1 MSGWGKPQFS
11 PILGAKGESLAMKR
25 IVLSV
30 CAAVAAAVSA
40 RAENLIQN
48 GTFDG
53 PGTKINGDWS
63 CGSYA
68 GFACPNWNCS
78 NWNVPNSSGSGLSK
92 PGSTW
97 LTQEN
102 AAKAGTYSLFIQSKT
117 VYQEFAV
124 PAAGRYQLS
133 FDTCGRSG
141 YLAKAAEVYL
151 AHNGKTNL
159 ICLAEYSGTAY
170 KTFTKV
176 FTLYGA
182 GLYTL
187 ILSKSELSDGLK
199 CINYDNVSIEL
210 LEAYHGCVVD
220 GSPLL
225 SASGGR
231 PVYGPISLS
240 TGERTVLTAPAGV
253 VSLDGGGLGEVTG
266 WTAYKGGDE
275 SDPWRSGAGN
285 VCDDYVQPDETVRF
299 IWNWQYYSGA
309 TASSGGEVRI
319 DGGAWTNLAVC
330 TNGEHQLEARAFD
343 GYAFWR
349 WTGETS
355 GIADVYAASTTA
367 TLDESTIM
375 AVFVPTNTVRVPAG
389 YRELEFIEGTGKQ
402 RINTELHFDSDLVFR
417 MRFNYAKSGGGC
429 YFGTGSGTRSAR
441 FFAYNNGLY
450 MDIAGLVSGYTRTIL
465 SGYKANTV
473 CEVEVGNAFIRDLET
488 GAKSTS
494 TKMASV
500 NDEGPMC
507 LFNTSSDYGR
517 VFYLRVLNA
526 AGLKGDFVPAQRLS
540 DNAIGLWDNVT
551 ERFFENVG
559 EGTLVAGNPYN
570 DGEYLTVTAEPQ
582 EHVSTLVPDYGK
594 TSGWYAGRTQ
604 NFSAEPLAGEDLRIA
619 PTKWRVLTRPDI
631 TAEYVQQ
638 TNGTGGAFTYVHDGH
653 NTKVIWTWETQ
664 YRLTARSEGPGAVQ
678 FDDGDV
684 AYCVTN
690 WSVTGEGTV
699 TLRAIPHA
707 DKHFLYWTGDLVGIE
722 GSLYDPEIACSLAN
736 AQARTITAV
745 FSDNPF
751 PLCHWT
757 GSGDGK
763 KFEDPANWA
772 SERVPGED
780 DDVLVLSP
788 YSLDVQATE
797 AHVLKSLT
805 VLGTQSSTVSL
816 AFLSNLTVRTDIE
829 VGANGTLETARTT
842 TVSNDVHIAAGG
854 VVTHALVST
863 SLNDPSAVKE
873 CLDWTVLGDMTVD
886 ASGLVNVT
894 GKGLASHKGAW
905 IDDRSTHGGR
915 YDNTSKACYGSV
927 FHPFAYGSGGH
938 SNDKV
943 YGGGVVRLR
952 VAGTLTVNG
961 SILAD
966 GVSGGW
972 YWSAAGGSID
982 VSCGTLAGAGIIRA
996 EGGYMTNTSR
1006 PCGGG
1011 GRIAVRQTA
1020 GRDFTSD
1027 WSGTVSAY
1035 GTRAPSREGTP
1046 AAGCGTVYL
1055 QSAADAEGGGR
1066 IVVDNAEGNGYTD
1079 FPMKEDGSPKRAY
1092 RAASLELGAG
1102 STLVLTNDVT
1112 VFDLD
1117 VKHAKAKIDLNG
1129 RTLTIRSKAHEGG
1142 EGWAAPTGTCVTAHG
1157 GSLIWGQPGFAI
1169 IVR

>member
-1 MSGWGKPQFS
+1 M
-11 PILGAKGESLAMKR
+11 MKR

-40 RAENLIQN
+40 RAENLIVN
-48 GTFDG
+48 GTFDD
-53 PGTKINGDWS
+53 PGSSG
-63 CGSYA
+63 GSSYLYA
-68 GFACPNWNCS
+68 NHKDFACPGWT
-78 NWNVPNSSGSGLSK
+78 VGSGSGLAK
-92 PGSTW
+92 AGSPW
-97 LTQEN
+97 LDSGN
-102 AAKAGTYSLFIQSKT
+102 AAKAGTYSLFIQSST
-117 VYQEFAV
+117 AYQEFTI
-124 PAAGRYQLS
+124 PAPGLYQLS

-159 ICLAEYSGTAY
+159 ICLAEYSGTTY
-170 KTFTKV
+170 KTFTKS
-176 FTLYGA
+176 FTAYGS

-187 ILSKSELSDGLK
+187 ILSKSELSNGSK

-210 LEAYHGCVVD
+210 QQAYHGCVVD
-220 GSPLL
+220 GFPLM
-225 SASGGR
+225 STSGGQ
-231 PVYGPISLS
+231 PVYGLISLAS
-240 TGERTVLTAPAGV
+240 GESTVLTAPAGI

-266 WTAYKGGDE
+266 WVAYKGGDE
-275 SDPWRSGAGN
+275 SDPWRSGTGN
-285 VCDDYVQPDETVRF
+285 VCVDYVQPDETVHF

-319 DGGAWTNLAVC
+319 DGGAWTNFAVC
-330 TNGEHQLEARAFD
+330 ADGEHQLEARAFD

-355 GIADVYAASTTA
+355 GLADAYAASTTA

-389 YRELEFIEGTGKQ
+389 YRELGFIEGTGKQ
-402 RINTELHFDSDLVFR
+402 RIDTDLKFDPDMVFR
-417 MRFNYAKSGGGC
+417 MRFNSKNFGGGC
-429 YFGTGSGTRSAR
+429 FFGTGATASSTR
-441 FFAYNNGLY
+441 FFTNGGNLY

-473 CEVEVGNAFIRDLET
+473 YEVEVGDAFILDLET
-488 GAKSTS
+488 GAKSAS
-494 TKMASV
+494 TKRSPV
-500 NDEGPMC
+500 NDEGTMR
-507 LFNTSSDYGR
+507 LFNTDNAYGQ
-517 VFYLRVLNA
+517 VFYLRVWNSN
-526 AGLKGDFVPAQRLS
+526 GLVNDFVPARRLS
-540 DNAIGLWDNVT
+540 DGAVGLWDNVT
-551 ERFFENVG
+551 ERLFENVG
-559 EGTLVAGNPYN
+559 EGTLVVGNPYN

-594 TSGWYAGRTQ
+594 TSGWYAGRAQ
-604 NFSAEPLAGEDLRIA
+604 DFSAEPLAGDDLRIA
-619 PTKWRVLTRPDI
+619 PTKWRVLTRSDI

-664 YRLTARSEGPGAVQ
+664 YRLTALAQGPGAVQ

-684 AYCVTN
+684 ANCVTN

-707 DKHFLYWTGDLVGIE
+707 DKHFLYWTGDLVGVE
-722 GSLYDPEIACSLAN
+722 GSLYDATLTCSLAN

-751 PLCHWT
+751 PPCHWT
-757 GSGDGK
+757 GAGDGK
-763 KFEDPANWA
+763 TFEDRANWA
-772 SERVPGED
+772 LQSVPGEED
-780 DDVLVLSP
+780 EVFVLSAS
-788 YSLDVQATE
+788 SLEMKANA

-816 AFLSNLTVRTDIE
+816 AFLTNLTVRTDIE
-829 VGANGTLETARTT
+829 VGENGTLETAMAT
-842 TVSNDVHIAAGG
+842 TVSNDVRIAAGG
-854 VVTHALVST
+854 KVTHTKVSKD
-863 SLNDPSAVKE
+863 LNDPGKVKE
-873 CLDWTVLGDMTVD
+873 FLDWTVLGDMTVD
-886 ASGLVNVT
+886 AGGSVNVT
-894 GKGLASHKGAW
+894 CTGLSSGKGAW
-905 IDDRSTHGGR
+905 IDLKSSHGGR
-915 YDNTSKACYGSV
+915 YDDKSKGCYGSV

-938 SNDKV
+938 SSWDCR
-943 YGGGVVRLR
+943 GGGVVKLR

-966 GVSGGW
+966 GDAGG
-972 YWSAAGGSID
+972 YYYSAAGGSVD
-982 VSCGTLAGAGIIRA
+982 VTCGTLAGGGVIRA
-996 EGGYMTNTSR
+996 EGGGMTSGSAAS
-1006 PCGGG
+1006 CGGG
-1011 GRIAVRQTA
+1011 GRVAVRQTA
-1020 GRDFTSD
+1020 GRDFTTS
-1027 WSGTVSAY
+1027 WHGKVTAY
-1035 GTRAPSREGTP
+1035 GTVCLGGAGTP

-1066 IVVDNAEGNGYTD
+1066 IVVDNADGRGYTD

-1129 RTLTIRSKAHEGG
+1129 RTLRIVSRAHKDGL
-1142 EGWAAPTGTCVTAHG
+1142 GWLAPTGTCVTARG
-1157 GSLIWGQPGFAI
+1157 GKLIWGDKGFLLMI
-1169 IVR
+1169 R